1 MKVERDRFISELREA
16 AGEQYVL
23 VEPEEL
29 LVYECDALSI
39 YRNMPLAV
47 VLPKNTEE
55 VQGVVQAAAR
65 HNVCIVPRGAGTG
78 LSGGALPHENG
89 ILIGFSRMNRI
100 LELDLPNRRA
110 VVQPGVVN
118 LHLSQAV
125 NHDGYYY
132 APDPSSQAACTIGG
146 NAAENSGG
154 PHCLKYGV
162 TTNHILGLEI
172 VLPDGEVAE
181 LGGIVEDTPGLDLR
195 GVSIGSEGT
204 LGVVTKITVR
214 LLPLPEGVKT
224 MIAVF
229 NSMECACDA
238 VSDIVADGLIPAALE
253 MIDQNTIQVIEKTL
267 QSGFPETAA
276 AVLLIE
282 LDGPF
287 AGMDEWVR
295 TIETICRRSDAT
307 QFRVAQNEEERQKL
321 WAGRKKA
328 FGAFGQVS
336 PNFYCLDGTVPRSR
350 IAEAIRRIKAIGGKR
365 GLHIANVF
373 HAGDGNL
380 HPLILFDDRKP
391 GETDKVI
398 QAGSEILHMCVELG
412 GSLSGEH
419 GIGIEKMMDTPVQ
432 FSEATLETMKR
443 VKAVFDPDG
452 RCNPA
457 KIFPTPGRC
466 GEVRGV
472 ASMKLPAGVWI

>member
-1 MKVERDRFISELREA
+1 MDRDRFFSELREVV
-16 AGEQYVL
+16 GREYVL

-29 LVYECDALSI
+29 LVYECDALAI
-39 YRNMPLAV
+39 YRNLPLAV
-47 VLPKNTEE
+47 VLPLNTEE
-55 VQGVVQAAAR
+55 VQGVVRAAA
-65 HNVCIVPRGAGTG
+65 HHGACVVPRGAGTG
-78 LSGGALPHENG
+78 LSGGALPHEGG
-89 ILIGFSRMNRI
+89 ILIAFGRMTRI
-100 LELDLPNRRA
+100 LDVDLPNRRA

-125 NHDGYYY
+125 QEDGYYY
-132 APDPSSQAACTIGG
+132 APDPSSQAACTLGG

-162 TTNHILGLEI
+162 TTNHILGLEM
-172 VLPDGEVAE
+172 VLPDGEAVE
-181 LGGIVEDTPGLDLR
+181 LGGAVEDAPGLDLR

-204 LGVVTKITVR
+204 LGVITKITLR

-224 MIAVF
+224 MLAVF
-229 NSMECACDA
+229 QSMECACDA
-238 VSDIVADGLIPAALE
+238 VSDIVAHGLIPAALE
-253 MIDQNTIQVIEKTL
+253 MIDRHTIQVIEKTL
-267 QSGFPETAA
+267 HSGFPESAA

-282 LDGPF
+282 LDGPL
-287 AGMDEWVR
+287 AGMEEWVR
-295 TIETICRRSDAT
+295 AIRDICRRNDAT
-307 QFRVAQNEEERQKL
+307 QFRVAQSEEERARL

-350 IAEAIRRIKAIGGKR
+350 IAEAIRRIEAIGRKH
-365 GLHIANVF
+365 GLAIANVF

-391 GETDKVI
+391 GETDKVV
-398 QAGSEILHMCVELG
+398 QAGSEILRACVELG

-419 GIGIEKMMDTPVQ
+419 GIGVEKMMDTPAQ
-432 FSEATLETMKR
+432 FTEATLEAMRR
-443 VKAVFDPDG
+443 VKAVFDPEG

-457 KIFPTPGRC
+457 KVFPTPGRC
-466 GEVRGV
+466 GELRG
-472 ASMKLPAGVWI
+472 AARRRLPAGVWI

>member
-1 MKVERDRFISELREA
+1 MDTDRFVSELREVV
-16 AGEQYVL
+16 GEEYVFS
-23 VEPEEL
+23 EPEEL
-29 LVYECDALSI
+29 LTYECDALSI
-39 YRNMPLAV
+39 FTNLPVAV
-47 VLPKNTEE
+47 VLPKTTAE
-55 VQGVVQAAAR
+55 VQGVLRAAVR
-65 HNVCIVPRGAGTG
+65 HGASIVPRGAGTG
-78 LSGGALPHENG
+78 LSGGALPHEKG
-89 ILIGFSRMNRI
+89 VLIGFGRMSRI
-100 LELDLPNRRA
+100 LEIDLPNRRA

-125 NHDGYYY
+125 QPDGYYY

-162 TTNHILGLEI
+162 TTNHILGIEM
-172 VLPDGEVAE
+172 VLPDGEVVE
-181 LGGIVEDTPGLDLR
+181 LGGEVEDSPGLDLR
-195 GVSIGSEGT
+195 GFAIGSEGT
-204 LGVVTKITVR
+204 LGVITKIIVR

-224 MIAVF
+224 MVAVF

-238 VSDIVADGLIPAALE
+238 VSDIIADGLVPAALE
-253 MIDQNTIQVIEKTL
+253 MMDRHTIQVVEKTVE
-267 QSGFPETAA
+267 SGFPQTAV

-282 LDGPF
+282 LDGPV
-287 AGMDEWVR
+287 AGMEEWIR
-295 TIETICRRSDAT
+295 SIQIHCRRNDAT
-307 QFRVAQNEEERQKL
+307 QFRVAQSEEERARL

-350 IAEAIRRIKAIGGKR
+350 IAESIRRIEEISR
-365 GLHIANVF
+365 NYELPIANVF

-391 GETDKVI
+391 GETDRVI
-398 QAGSEILHMCVELG
+398 EAGSEILHMCVELG

-432 FSEATLETMKR
+432 FSEQALDTMKR
-443 VKAVFDPDG
+443 VKAVFDPEG

-457 KIFPTPGRC
+457 KVFPTPGRC
-466 GEVRGV
+466 GEVRG
-472 ASMKLPAGVWI
+472 ASQRRLPAGVWI

>member
-1 MKVERDRFISELREA
+1 
-16 AGEQYVL
+16 
-23 VEPEEL
+23 
-29 LVYECDALSI
+29 
-39 YRNMPLAV
+39 V

-55 VQGVVQAAAR
+55 VQGVVRVAQQHKA
-65 HNVCIVPRGAGTG
+65 CIVPRGAGTG

-89 ILIGFSRMNRI
+89 VLIGFGRMNQI
-100 LELDLPNRRA
+100 LEVDLLNRRA

-125 NHDGYYY
+125 KKHGYYY

-162 TTNHILGLEI
+162 TTNHVLGFEM
-172 VLPDGEVAE
+172 VLPDGEVVE
-181 LGGIVEDTPGLDLR
+181 LGGPVEDMPGFDLR
-195 GVSIGSEGT
+195 GVCIGSEGT
-204 LGVVTKITVR
+204 LGVITKITVR

-238 VSDIVADGLIPAALE
+238 VSDIVANGLIPAALE
-253 MIDQNTIQVIEKTL
+253 MIDRHTIQVVEKTL
-267 QSGFPETAA
+267 KSGFPESAA

-282 LDGPF
+282 LDGPV
-287 AGMDEWVR
+287 AGMEEWVR
-295 TIETICRRSDAT
+295 VIEGICRRNDAT
-307 QFRVAQNEEERQKL
+307 QFRVAQNEEERAKL
-321 WAGRKKA
+321 WAGRKNA

-350 IAEAIRRIKAIGGKR
+350 IAEAIRRIEAVGRKY
-365 GLHIANVF
+365 GLLIANVF

-391 GETDKVI
+391 GETDRVI
-398 QAGSEILHMCVELG
+398 EAGSEILHACVELG

-419 GIGIEKMMDTPVQ
+419 GIGIEKMMDTPAE
-432 FSEATLETMKR
+432 FSEVALAMMKT
-443 VKAVFDPDG
+443 VKGIFDPEG

-466 GEVRGV
+466 AEVRG
-472 ASMKLPAGVWI
+472 AANLKLPAGGWV

>member
-1 MKVERDRFISELREA
+1 MDTGRMVTELREA
-16 AGEQYVL
+16 VGPENVFAA
-23 VEPEEL
+23 PEEL
-29 LVYECDALSI
+29 LTYESDALSI
-39 YRNMPLAV
+39 YANLPLAV
-47 VLPKNTEE
+47 VLPGTTEE
-55 VQGVVQAAAR
+55 VQNTVRATAR
-65 HNVCIVPRGAGTG
+65 HNACIVPRGAGTG

-100 LELDLPNRRA
+100 LEVDLPNRRA

-125 NHDGYYY
+125 KGDGYYY

-162 TTNHILGLEI
+162 TTNHIVGFEM
-172 VLPDGEVAE
+172 VLPDGEVVE
-181 LGGIVEDTPGLDLR
+181 LGGTVEDTPGLDLR
-195 GVSIGSEGT
+195 GFGIGSEGM
-204 LGVVTKITVR
+204 LGVITKITVR

-238 VSDIVADGLIPAALE
+238 VSDIIADGLIPAALE
-253 MIDQNTIQVIEKTL
+253 MIDRQTIQLVEKTL
-267 QSGFPETAA
+267 RSGFPESAA

-282 LDGPF
+282 LDGPV
-287 AGMDEWVR
+287 AGMDEWVN
-295 TIETICRRSDAT
+295 TIEGHCRRNDST
-307 QFRVAQNEEERQKL
+307 EFRVARSEEERARL
-321 WAGRKKA
+321 WAGRKNA
-328 FGAFGQVS
+328 FGAFGQIS
-336 PNFYCLDGTVPRSR
+336 PGFYCLDGTVPRSR
-350 IAEAIRRIKAIGGKR
+350 IAEAVRRIEEVARKYGIS
-365 GLHIANVF
+365 IANVF

-391 GETDKVI
+391 GETDRVI
-398 QAGSEILHMCVELG
+398 QAGSEILHACVELG

-419 GIGIEKMMDTPVQ
+419 GIGIEKMMDIPAQ
-432 FSEATLETMKR
+432 FSEAALETMKR

-457 KIFPTPGRC
+457 KVFPTPGRC
-466 GEVRGV
+466 GEVR
-472 ASMKLPAGVWI
+472 AAARRRLPAGVWI

>member
-1 MKVERDRFISELREA
+1 MNKDRFVSDLREA
-16 AGEQYVL
+16 VGEPYVL

-29 LVYECDALSI
+29 LVYECDALAV

-47 VLPKNTEE
+47 VLPKNTQE
-55 VQGVVQAAAR
+55 VQGVVRAAAR
-65 HNVCIVPRGAGTG
+65 HNTCIVPRGAGTG

-100 LELDLPNRRA
+100 LELDLPNHRA
-110 VVQPGVVN
+110 IVQPGVVN

-125 NHDGYYY
+125 NCDGYYY

-154 PHCLKYGV
+154 PHCLKYGA
-162 TTNHILGLEI
+162 TTNHILGLEM
-172 VLPDGEVAE
+172 VLPDGEVVE
-181 LGGIVEDTPGLDLR
+181 LGGKVEDVPGLDLR

-204 LGVVTKITVR
+204 LGVITKITVR

-224 MIAVF
+224 MLAVF

-238 VSDIVADGLIPAALE
+238 VSAIVADGLIPAALE
-253 MIDQNTIQVIEKTL
+253 VIDRHTIQVVEKTL
-267 QSGFPETAA
+267 QSGFPESAA

-282 LDGPF
+282 LDGPV
-287 AGMDEWVR
+287 AGMDEWAK
-295 TIETICRRSDAT
+295 TIELICRRNDAT
-307 QFRVAQNEEERQKL
+307 QFRLARDEEERMRF

-350 IAEAIRRIKAIGGKR
+350 IAEAIRRIEAIGRKY
-365 GLHIANVF
+365 GLPIANVF

-380 HPLILFDDRKP
+380 HPLILFDDRTP
-391 GETDKVI
+391 GETDRVI
-398 QAGSEILHMCVELG
+398 QAGSEILHSCVELG

-419 GIGIEKMMDTPVQ
+419 GIGIEKMMDTPAQ
-432 FSEATLETMKR
+432 FSQETLETMAR
-443 VKAVFDPDG
+443 VKSVFDPGG

-466 GEVRGV
+466 GEVRGM
-472 ASMKLPAGVWI
+472 ASRKLPAGVWI

>member
-1 MKVERDRFISELREA
+1 VDKSRFVSDLRKAVGDE
-16 AGEQYVL
+16 YVL
-23 VEPEEL
+23 AAPEEL

-47 VLPKNTEE
+47 VLPKSTEE
-55 VQGVVQAAAR
+55 VQGVVRVAEKHKAS
-65 HNVCIVPRGAGTG
+65 IVPRGAGTG

-89 ILIGFSRMNRI
+89 VLIGFGRMNQI
-100 LELDLPNRRA
+100 LEVDLPNRRA

-118 LHLSQAV
+118 LHLSQAIKQQ
-125 NHDGYYY
+125 GYYY

-162 TTNHILGLEI
+162 TTNHILGFEM
-172 VLPDGEVAE
+172 VLPDGEVVE
-181 LGGIVEDTPGLDLR
+181 LGGPVEDVPGFDLR
-195 GVSIGSEGT
+195 GVCIGSEGT
-204 LGVVTKITVR
+204 LGVITKITVR

-238 VSDIVADGLIPAALE
+238 VSDIVANGLIPAALE
-253 MIDQNTIQVIEKTL
+253 MIDRHTIQVVEKTL
-267 QSGFPETAA
+267 QSGFPESAA

-282 LDGPF
+282 LDGPV
-287 AGMDEWVR
+287 AGMEEWVR
-295 TIETICRRSDAT
+295 VIEGICRRNDAT
-307 QFRVAQNEEERQKL
+307 QFRVAQSEEERAKL
-321 WAGRKKA
+321 WAGRKNA

-350 IAEAIRRIKAIGGKR
+350 IAEAVRRIEAVGRKYD
-365 GLHIANVF
+365 LLIANVF

-391 GETDKVI
+391 GETDRVI
-398 QAGSEILHMCVELG
+398 EAGSEILHACVELG

-419 GIGIEKMMDTPVQ
+419 GIGIEKMMDTPVE
-432 FSEATLETMKR
+432 FSEVALATMKR
-443 VKAVFDPDG
+443 VKAVFDPEG

-457 KIFPTPGRC
+457 KVFPTPGRC
-466 GEVRGV
+466 GEVRGA
-472 ASMKLPAGVWI
+472 ASLKLPAGVWI